1 MKTAAESF
9 HSGNHTQSELPES
22 VSCFQSRPFLERVG
36 RFWNESA
43 VFGTSRP
50 FLERVGPFWHESA
63 VFGMSRLSWSAR
75 TWPSAADRRPAAKCR
90 GWLGFL
96 PIPRLVAPARQI
108 PHAPLAKGS
117 PSFLCEAL
125 DIGTWGWCDGR
136 RDTERM
142 LNVAG
147 YVALA
152 HWKNTLC
159 DEDNGNAACFR

>member
-1 MKTAAESF
+1 MKTGADSF

-22 VSCFQSRPFLERVG
+22 ASCCQSRPAVARVGQLFPESASYLQSRPFLERVG

-43 VFGTSRP
+43 GS
-50 FLERVGPFWHESA
+50 
-63 VFGMSRLSWSAR
+63 GMSRLSRSAR
-75 TWPSAADRRPAAKCR
+75 TRPSAADRRPAAKCH